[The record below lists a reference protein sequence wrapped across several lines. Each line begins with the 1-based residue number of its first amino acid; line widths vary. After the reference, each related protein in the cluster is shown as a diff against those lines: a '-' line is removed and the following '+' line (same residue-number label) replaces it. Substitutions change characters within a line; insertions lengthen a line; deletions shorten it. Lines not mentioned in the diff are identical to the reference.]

1 MRSYRH
7 FSKLSQL
14 AASVGAFVVVALLL
28 ESGGLYDWAGR
39 LDLGPERTVALP
51 VVTALHRVLA
61 PLRIERGR
69 QHALVELARVG
80 WSDDPA
86 ALAEA
91 NELSRPATV
100 RATAMTPTANVAMGA
115 TSTAP
120 LHTATGTKP
129 ATTPTTITRPVPL
142 RADAAPGLYILP
154 AIPAIAAS
162 GTRTVALAGDSMM
175 AVGLSSTILR
185 QAPHYKALS
194 FVHAFKSGTGLAR
207 PEVFNWQLEYPAM
220 LKDAQPDF
228 VLVAIGANDGQGF
241 VEDGVTYPFG
251 SEGWK
256 RIYQRRVQAYLDML
270 TAKGATVVWLGL
282 PPMKSDSYD
291 ARIALIN
298 RIDYSVVSASPH
310 AIWVGTAGVV
320 GDADGRFRDFG
331 EIDGHTTRLRQ
342 GDGIHLSDD
351 GATLITTKLLPWLAA
366 QQVAKPAAPVV
377 ADQEGAKP

>member
-1 MRSYRH
+1 MRSYHH

-14 AASVGAFVVVALLL
+14 AASVGAFVLVALLL
-28 ESGGLYDWAGR
+28 ESGGIYDWAGR

-51 VVTALHRVLA
+51 VATALHRVLA

-91 NELSRPATV
+91 NELPRLAKP
-100 RATAMTPTANVAMGA
+100 M
-115 TSTAP
+115 TSTAVVATGTTGTAP
-120 LHTATGTKP
+120 AHTAAGTKP
-129 ATTPTTITRPVPL
+129 ATATTITRPVPL
-142 RADAAPGLYILP
+142 RTDAAPRLCILP
-154 AIPAIAAS
+154 TIPAIAAS

-256 RIYQRRVQAYLDML
+256 QIYQRRVQAYLDML

-366 QQVAKPAAPVV
+366 QQVAKPVAPVV

>member
-1 MRSYRH
+1 MRSYRR

-14 AASVGAFVVVALLL
+14 AASVGAFVLVALLL
-28 ESGGLYDWAGR
+28 ESGGIYDWALR

-51 VVTALHRVLA
+51 VATGLHRVLA

-91 NELSRPATV
+91 NELPRLATSKPMTPAVPVVIGTAGKSPANTTTGTRPATI
-100 RATAMTPTANVAMGA
+100 T
-115 TSTAP
+115 
-120 LHTATGTKP
+120 
-129 ATTPTTITRPVPL
+129 TTITRPVPL
-142 RADAAPGLYILP
+142 RADAAPGLCILP
-154 AIPAIAAS
+154 AIPAIAVS

-194 FVHAFKSGTGLAR
+194 FMHAFKSGTGLAR

-220 LKDAQPDF
+220 LKDTQPDF

-251 SEGWK
+251 TDGWK

-270 TAKGATVVWLGL
+270 SANGATVVWLGL
-282 PPMKSDSYD
+282 PPMKSDNYD

-310 AIWVGTAGVV
+310 AIWVGTAAVV

-366 QQVAKPAAPVV
+366 QQAAKPTAPVV

>member
-1 MRSYRH
+1 MRSYHH

-14 AASVGAFVVVALLL
+14 AASVGAFVLVALLL
-28 ESGGLYDWAGR
+28 ESGGIYDWAGR

-51 VVTALHRVLA
+51 VATALHRVLA

-91 NELSRPATV
+91 NELPRLAKP
-100 RATAMTPTANVAMGA
+100 MTPTAVVATG
-115 TSTAP
+115 TTGTAP
-120 LHTATGTKP
+120 AHTAAGTKP
-129 ATTPTTITRPVPL
+129 ATATTITRPVPL
-142 RADAAPGLYILP
+142 RTDAAPRLCILP

-256 RIYQRRVQAYLDML
+256 QIYQRRVQAYLDML

-366 QQVAKPAAPVV
+366 QQVAKPVAPVV
-377 ADQEGAKP
+377 ADQEGTKP

>member
-28 ESGGLYDWAGR
+28 ESGGIYDWAGR

-51 VVTALHRVLA
+51 VATALHRGLA
-61 PLRIERGR
+61 PLGIERGR
-69 QHALVELARVG
+69 QHALVELARAG

-91 NELSRPATV
+91 NELPRLAKP
-100 RATAMTPTANVAMGA
+100 MTPTAVVAMG
-115 TSTAP
+115 TTGTAP
-120 LHTATGTKP
+120 LHTATGAKP
-129 ATTPTTITRPVPL
+129 ATASTTITRPVPL
-142 RADAAPGLYILP
+142 RADAAPGLSILP
-154 AIPAIAAS
+154 SIPAIAAS

-270 TAKGATVVWLGL
+270 SAKGATVVWLGL
-282 PPMKSDSYD
+282 PPMKSDIYD

-310 AIWVGTAGVV
+310 GIWVGTAGVV

-366 QQVAKPAAPVV
+366 QQVAKPAVPVV
-377 ADQEGAKP
+377 ADQEGVKP